1 MAVISREKKIKI
13 NIYDV
18 FWLPK
23 LDKNVVRIISVSESL
38 R

>member
-1 MAVISREKKIKI
+1 MVVISREKKIKT

-18 FWLPK
+18 FWLPP
-23 LDKNVVRIISVSESL
+23 LHKNVIISVSESM